1 MKKRFERRHS
11 RWYEKVLLSFPAQL
25 LLGLPFVLLPAA
37 LERWGW
43 GFWLELNEVRFNTL
57 LAVALCFVVIALT
70 QRRLLRF
77 PGAHVAAYLIPTVTV
92 VFLLAFSVLLFTREG
107 YSRQVLFSGYFLCL
121 LWFYGGYF
129 LGRRYRRLKL
139 AVVPV
144 GTALELERSND
155 VDLRWLKRPDLEG
168 VRFDA
173 VVADLRSPELSAK
186 WERFLARCTLSRIP
200 VYHVKQVSES
210 MTGRVRIE
218 HLAENE
224 FGSLLPSALY
234 VCFKRCADV
243 AAVIVTAPLTVP
255 LMLFA
260 AIAVK
265 LDSPGPAL
273 FVQNRVGQG
282 NRDYRIYKF
291 RSMYLDAEKDG
302 AQLARSDDSRVTRV
316 GRVLRRMR
324 LDELPQLFNV
334 LKGEMS
340 LIGPRP
346 EQRAF
351 VEQFEQE
358 IPFYAYRHVVKPG
371 ITGWAQVI
379 QGYADNTEDTRVK
392 LQHDFYYIKHFSLWL
407 DILIVFKT
415 IKIMVTGFGAR

>member
-1 MKKRFERRHS
+1 MNKCFERRHS
-11 RWYEKVLLSFPAQL
+11 RWYEKLLLSLPAQIV
-25 LLGLPFVLLPAA
+25 LGLPFVLLPAA

-43 GFWLELNEVRFNTL
+43 GFWLDLNDVRISTL
-57 LAVALCFVVIALT
+57 LAVAVSFVVIALV

-77 PGAHVAAYLIPTVTV
+77 PGAHVAAYLVPTVTV
-92 VFLLAFSVLLFTREG
+92 VFLLVFAVLLFAREE
-107 YSRQVLFSGYFLCL
+107 YSRQVLFSGYLLSL

-155 VDLRWLKRPDLEG
+155 VDLRRLTHPGLDG

-173 VVADLRSPELSAK
+173 VVADLRSPELSAD
-186 WERFLARCTLSRIP
+186 WERFLARCTLNRIP

-210 MTGRVRIE
+210 MTGRVQID

-234 VCFKRCADV
+234 AFFKRCADV
-243 AAVIVTAPLTVP
+243 AAVVVTAPLTVP
-255 LMLFA
+255 LMLFT

-265 LDSPGPAL
+265 LDSPGPVL

-282 NRDYRIYKF
+282 GRDYRIYKF
-291 RSMYLDAEKDG
+291 RSMYLDSERDG
-302 AQLARSDDSRVTRV
+302 AQLTQSDDSRVTRV

>member
-1 MKKRFERRHS
+1 MNKCFERRHS
-11 RWYEKVLLSFPAQL
+11 RWYEKLLLSLPAQIV
-25 LLGLPFVLLPAA
+25 LGLPFVLLPAA

>member
-1 MKKRFERRHS
+1 MQKRFERRHS
-11 RWYEKVLLSFPAQL
+11 RWYEKLLLGFPAQIL
-25 LLGLPFVLLPAA
+25 IGLPFVLLPMVFW
-37 LERWGW
+37 RWGW
-43 GFWLELNEVRFNTL
+43 GFWQDLDEAQFNTL
-57 LAVALCFVVIALT
+57 LAIASCFVVIAVT

-77 PGAHVAAYLIPTVTV
+77 PGAHVAAYLVPTVTI
-92 VFLLAFSVLLFTREG
+92 VFLLAMAVLFFTREG
-107 YSRQVLFSGYFLCL
+107 YSRPVLFSAYLLCL

-144 GTALELERSND
+144 GSALDLERSED
-155 VDLRWLKRPDLEG
+155 TELRWLTRPDLEG
-168 VRFDA
+168 ARFDG
-173 VVADLRSPELSAK
+173 VVADLRSPELSPD
-186 WERFLARCTLSRIP
+186 WERFLARCTLNRIP
-200 VYHVKQVSES
+200 VYHVKQISES
-210 MTGRVRIE
+210 MTGRVQIQ

-234 VCFKRCADV
+234 AFFKRCADV
-243 AAVIVTAPLTVP
+243 AAVVVTAPLTVP
-255 LMLFA
+255 LMLLT

-265 LDSPGPAL
+265 LDSPGSVL

-282 NRDYRIYKF
+282 DRDYRIYKF
-291 RSMYLDAEKDG
+291 RSMYLDSERDG
-302 AQLARSDDSRVTRV
+302 AQLTQSGDSRVTRV

-351 VEQFEQE
+351 VEQFEKE
-358 IPFYAYRHVVKPG
+358 IPFYVYRHVVKPG
-371 ITGWAQVI
+371 ITGWAQVM
-379 QGYADNTEDTRVK
+379 QGYVSTAEDTRVK